1 MLSRL
6 ADRVFHQSTAR
17 RVRSS
22 ASLAPLAI
30 TIAIASAFATL
41 PAHAA
46 DTATR
51 YSGPLT
57 CAGCG
62 DRPAALEL
70 RADGTYRLRLA
81 ATGSG
86 KTRQPATDEVGRW
99 RSDAEPAQITLSGS
113 DSGGARVLALQPD
126 GTPAGMKAAPA
137 AKAIEPKLILRGEW
151 RDGPSGATY
160 TDCRSGQSLAVV
172 SSSPAAKQAAKAVKA
187 ARAESGL
194 DDGAALVVTGTGRH
208 MRAGRTQPSGAE
220 VLAVDKF
227 ENVWPA
233 ERCEMAFDAPPL
245 VDTRWT
251 LTRVRTQ
258 PVLPADAERAAH
270 IVLQPLPPAPVPGQ
284 RAEAPPVDER
294 NPGLLPSPF
303 KPQNRDAK
311 IVGSTGCNRL
321 VGIYRVRDDQIIFAP
336 GLGTTRMACPPGPAA
351 DVEQAFGEALQFS
364 SRFQITGGHLEIF
377 DDAGKL
383 LLRFRAER

>member
-1 MLSRL
+1 MLFRL
-6 ADRVFHQSTAR
+6 ADRASHRSTPRLAR
-17 RVRSS
+17 AGSGLTG
-22 ASLAPLAI
+22 LAV
-30 TIAIASAFATL
+30 TIAIASASVFL
-41 PAHAA
+41 PARAA

-51 YSGPLT
+51 YSGQLT
-57 CAGCG
+57 CAECG

-70 RADGTYRLRLA
+70 RQDGTYRLRLA

-99 RSDAEPAQITLSGS
+99 RNDAEPAQITLSGS
-113 DSGGARVLALQPD
+113 DSGGVRVLALQPD

-137 AKAIEPKLILRGEW
+137 AASIEPRLTLRGEW
-151 RDGPSGATY
+151 RDGPGGATY
-160 TDCRSGQSLAVV
+160 TDCRSGQSLAVLP
-172 SSSPAAKQAAKAVKA
+172 SAATKQAVKAVKA
-187 ARAESGL
+187 VREQSGL
-194 DDGAALVVTGTGRH
+194 DDGAAVIVTGTGRQL
-208 MRAGRTQPSGAE
+208 RAGRTQPEGAE

-227 ENVWPA
+227 DNAWPA
-233 ERCEMAFDAPPL
+233 ERCEVAFDEPSL

-251 LTRVRTQ
+251 LTRVRSL
-258 PVLPADAERAAH
+258 PVVPAGSERDAH

-284 RAEAPPVDER
+284 RPEPPPVDER
-294 NPGLLPSPF
+294 NPGLLPNPL
-303 KPQNRDAK
+303 KPPSRDAK

-321 VGIYRVRDDQIIFAP
+321 LGIYRVRDDQIIFAP

-364 SRFQITGGHLEIF
+364 SRFHVTGGHLEIF